1 MTNSAIFYKKIT
13 IFGVAIF
20 ELQDMK
26 QIFKTVAI
34 VATIAI
40 FGIQSLYAAIKCQ
53 YVDAST
59 LTIINKAQENEP
71 VLQRLDPNKYEMRKG
86 VSNAMKHSTG
96 IAILFTTD
104 SRAIHAKWSTLSKS
118 LGANMTPV
126 FHSGLDLYL
135 RENGKWIFAGI
146 ARPKTN
152 GTTKHENTLV
162 RRMAEGK
169 KECMIYLPMFNG
181 VTSLEIGVD
190 EGATIE
196 PMASPFKYR
205 VFFVGSSLTHGA
217 SACRPGASYVAR
229 IGRMLN
235 AETPNIGVSGQCKLD
250 SFYADIVCDSK
261 ADAFVFDTFSN
272 STAKLID
279 ERLYNFVKRITAAHP
294 NTPMI
299 FLQTVKRDQGHFDL
313 GARKRNDDQRAAA
326 EKWMKQICKEFKNVY
341 FLNPGFEIGNDGEGT
356 IDGTHL
362 NDLGVQ
368 RTIEN
373 VVPKMKKI
381 LKKYGIK

>member
-1 MTNSAIFYKKIT
+1 
-13 IFGVAIF
+13 
-20 ELQDMK
+20 MK
-26 QIFKTVAI
+26 QIFKTIAI
-34 VATIAI
+34 LAAVATL
-40 FGIQSLYAAIKCQ
+40 GTQSLSAAIKCQ

-59 LTIINKAQENEP
+59 LTVINKAQENEP
-71 VLQRLDPNKYEMRKG
+71 VLQRLDPAKYEMPKG
-86 VSNAMKHSTG
+86 ISNAMKHSTG
-96 IAILFTTD
+96 IAITFTTN
-104 SRAIHAKWSTLSKS
+104 SRAIHAKWKTLSNR

-126 FHSGLDLYL
+126 FNSGLDLYI

-146 ARPKTN
+146 ARPKTS
-152 GTTKHENTLV
+152 GSRDHEATIVKN
-162 RRMAEGK
+162 MAEGK
-169 KECMIYLPMFNG
+169 KECMLYLPMFNG

-190 EGATIE
+190 EEATIE
-196 PMASPFKYR
+196 PLASPFKYR
-205 VFFVGSSLTHGA
+205 IFFVGSSLTHGA
-217 SACRPGASYVAR
+217 SACRPGASYVPR
-229 IGRMLN
+229 IGRLLN
-235 AETPNIGVSGQCKLD
+235 AETPNIGVSGKCRLD
-250 SFYADIVCDSK
+250 DCYADVVCDSK

-272 STAKLID
+272 STAKMID
-279 ERLYNFVKRITAAHP
+279 ERLYNFVKRIVATHP
-294 NTPMI
+294 DKPLI

-341 FLNPGFEIGNDGEGT
+341 FLNPGFEIGDDGEGT

>member
-1 MTNSAIFYKKIT
+1 
-13 IFGVAIF
+13 
-20 ELQDMK
+20 MK

-34 VATIAI
+34 IAAVAI
-40 FGIQSLYAAIKCQ
+40 FGTQSLSAAINCK

-59 LTIINKAQENEP
+59 LTVINKAQENTP
-71 VLQRLDPNKYEMRKG
+71 VLQRLDPNKYEMKKG
-86 VSNAMKHSTG
+86 IRNAMRHSTG
-96 IAILFTTD
+96 VAILFTTD
-104 SRAIHAKWSTLSKS
+104 SRAIHARWSTISKS

-126 FHSGLDLYL
+126 FHSGLDLYI

-152 GTTKHENTLV
+152 GTINHENTLV

-169 KECMIYLPMFNG
+169 KECMLYLPMFNG

-190 EGATIE
+190 ESATIE
-196 PMASPFKYR
+196 PLASPFKHR
-205 VFFVGSSLTHGA
+205 IFFVGSSLTHGA

-229 IGRMLN
+229 IGRLLN

-250 SFYADIVCDSK
+250 DFYADIVCDSK

-272 STAKLID
+272 STAKMID
-279 ERLYNFVKRITAAHP
+279 DRLYNFVKRIVAAHP
-294 NTPMI
+294 KTPLI
-299 FLQTVKRDQGHFDL
+299 FLQTVKRDQSHFDL

-326 EKWMKQICKEFKNVY
+326 EKWMAQICKEFKNVY
-341 FLNPGFEIGNDGEGT
+341 FLNPGFEIGEDGEGT
-356 IDGTHL
+356 IDGVHL

-373 VVPKMKKI
+373 LVPKMKKI

>member
-1 MTNSAIFYKKIT
+1 
-13 IFGVAIF
+13 
-20 ELQDMK
+20 MK
-26 QIFKTVAI
+26 QIFRTFAIITV
-34 VATIAI
+34 IAI
-40 FGIQSLYAAIKCQ
+40 FGSHNLSAAIKCK
-53 YVDAST
+53 YIDAST
-59 LTIINKAQENEP
+59 LTLINKAQENQSA
-71 VLQRLDPNKYEMRKG
+71 LQRLDPNKYDMPQAVR
-86 VSNAMKHSTG
+86 NAMQHSTG

-104 SRAIHAKWSTLSKS
+104 SRTIYAKWSTGSKKFGS
-118 LGANMTPV
+118 NMTPI
-126 FHSGLDLYL
+126 FNSGLDLYI
-135 RENGKWIFAGI
+135 RENNEWIFAGT

-152 GTTKHENTLV
+152 GSTAHESTV
-162 RRMAEGK
+162 VKQMAEGK
-169 KECMIYLPMFNG
+169 KECMLYLPMFSS

-190 EGATIE
+190 EDAVIE
-196 PMASPFKYR
+196 PLASPFKQR
-205 VFFVGSSLTHGA
+205 ILFVGSSLTHGA

-229 IGRMLN
+229 IGRLLN
-235 AETPNIGVSGQCKLD
+235 AETPNIGVSGLCKLD
-250 SFYADIVCDSK
+250 DFYADIVCDSK

-272 STAKLID
+272 STAKDIN
-279 ERLYNFVKRITAAHP
+279 ERLYNFAKRITAAHP

-299 FLQTVKRDQGHFDL
+299 FLQTLKRDIGHFDL
-313 GARKRNDDQRAAA
+313 EARKRNDDQRAAA
-326 EKWMKQICKEFKNVY
+326 EKWMKQICREFKNVY

>member
-1 MTNSAIFYKKIT
+1 
-13 IFGVAIF
+13 
-20 ELQDMK
+20 MK
-26 QIFKTVAI
+26 QTFKTI
-34 VATIAI
+34 VIIAAIAI
-40 FGIQSLYAAIKCQ
+40 LGTHRLSAAIKCQ

-59 LTIINKAQENEP
+59 LTVINKAQDNTP
-71 VLQRLDPNKYEMRKG
+71 VLQRLDPNKYEMKKG
-86 VSNAMKHSTG
+86 IRNAMKHSTG
-96 IAILFTTD
+96 VAILFTTD
-104 SRAIHAKWSTLSKS
+104 SRAIHAKWSTISKS

-126 FHSGLDLYL
+126 FHSGLDIYI
-135 RENGKWIFAGI
+135 RENGEWIFAGI

-152 GTTKHENTLV
+152 GTTNHESTLV

-169 KECMIYLPMFNG
+169 KECMVYLPMFNG
-181 VTSLEIGVD
+181 LTSLEIGVD

-196 PMASPFKYR
+196 PLASPFKHR
-205 VFFVGSSLTHGA
+205 IFFVGSSLTHGA

-229 IGRMLN
+229 IGRLLN

-250 SFYADIVCDSK
+250 DYYADIVCDSK

-272 STAKLID
+272 STAKMID
-279 ERLYNFVKRITAAHP
+279 DRLYNFVKRIVAAHP
-294 NTPMI
+294 KTPLI
-299 FLQTVKRDQGHFDL
+299 FLQTVKRDQSHFDL

-356 IDGTHL
+356 IDGVHL

>member
-1 MTNSAIFYKKIT
+1 
-13 IFGVAIF
+13 
-20 ELQDMK
+20 MK

-126 FHSGLDLYL
+126 FHSGLDLYI

-196 PMASPFKYR
+196 PLASPFKYR

-250 SFYADIVCDSK
+250 TFYADIVCDSK

-326 EKWMKQICKEFKNVY
+326 VKWMKQIQKEFKNVH
-341 FLNPGFEIGNDGEGT
+341 FIDNAFEIGDDGEGT

-368 RTIEN
+368 RTVEN
-373 VVPKMKKI
+373 VVPKIKKI